1 VEGSV
6 LLNYYRQVIRQF
18 RHNKNYKKKKD
29 RCNCKFQNF
38 CNLDLMNKYQAIIS
52 FDMDDEFMSLVPPHR
67 TYINYLLNKGV
78 IETYTVSMETQQSW
92 IVVNANTKLDVEEVL
107 KASPLHKYWSME
119 IVELFVYDS
128 QSNRLPAVQLN

>member
-1 VEGSV
+1 M
-6 LLNYYRQVIRQF
+6 
-18 RHNKNYKKKKD
+18 KK
-29 RCNCKFQNF
+29 F
-38 CNLDLMNKYQAIIS
+38 QAIIS
-52 FDMDDEFMSLVPPHR
+52 FEMDEEFMSFVPPHR

-92 IVVNANTKLDVEEVL
+92 IVVNANTKKDVEEVL
-107 KASPLHKYWSME
+107 KASPLNKYWSME

>member
-1 VEGSV
+1 
-6 LLNYYRQVIRQF
+6 
-18 RHNKNYKKKKD
+18 
-29 RCNCKFQNF
+29 
-38 CNLDLMNKYQAIIS
+38 
-52 FDMDDEFMSLVPPHR
+52 MSLVPPHR

-92 IVVNANTKLDVEEVL
+92 IVVNANTKKDVEEVL
-107 KASPLHKYWSME
+107 KASPLNKYWSME